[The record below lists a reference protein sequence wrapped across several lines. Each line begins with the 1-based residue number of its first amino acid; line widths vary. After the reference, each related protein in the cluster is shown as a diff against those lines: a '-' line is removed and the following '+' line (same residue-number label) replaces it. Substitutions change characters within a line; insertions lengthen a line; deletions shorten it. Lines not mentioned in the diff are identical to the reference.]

1 MNVITSIID
10 KSMFILFFM
19 SLFIVGRHVFLFSRH
34 LNKPEA
40 DRYAIN
46 KKALIYFGVALSFLL
61 MTIFKGISI

>member
-1 MNVITSIID
+1 MNIITSIID

-19 SLFIVGRHVFLFSRH
+19 SLFITGRHIFLFSRH

-40 DRYAIN
+40 EKYAIT
-46 KKALIYFGVALSFLL
+46 KKAMIYLGLALSFLL